1 MMDATAQV
9 TESLNKLSSEFDVI
23 AHNLANASTAGYKRR
38 CSVFTKAL
46 AAQNEQID
54 GTGEEAASDSVLDF
68 SQGHLRHTGRTLDVA
83 LQGEGFFVIE
93 TPDGPL
99 YTRSGVFRTN
109 QNGQLVDAQGRTVA
123 GGQGPLSIPT
133 TVARSRITINTSG
146 QISAAGQSIGRLKI
160 VAFKDD
166 KDQLVPIGLNC
177 YAVPEDVRP
186 KEAEEVTVK
195 QGFQEASNV
204 AMVDELV
211 SMVMVQR
218 MYEANMKLVN
228 GRKDASKS
236 LMGVAMG

>member
-9 TESLNKLSSEFDVI
+9 TESLNKLSSEFGVV

-38 CSVFTKAL
+38 CSVFTKTL
-46 AAQNEQID
+46 ASQNEQID
-54 GTGEEAASDSVLDF
+54 GTGEEAGSDSVLDF
-68 SQGHLRHTGRTLDVA
+68 SQGHLLHTGRTLDVA

-133 TVARSRITINTSG
+133 TVAQSQITINTSG
-146 QISAAGQSIGRLKI
+146 QISAAGQTIGQFKV
-160 VAFKDD
+160 VAFKGNE
-166 KDQLVPIGLNC
+166 DQLVPIGLNC

-186 KEAEEVTVK
+186 KEAEGVMVK